1 MRILIRQSD
10 MAKIE
15 ITKALLSEYYN
26 HSCSDEEKKAVEAWL
41 QADSLDDSLS
51 IPANEKMEIKEE
63 LRESIRKKGN
73 YKTGRAPKLFRKS
86 LRVAAAACILIGA
99 FLSGRVS
106 ANVRS
111 IVSEKYSTYKERLYI
126 TGVKDVQG
134 DLNLP
139 GDNFRITFDGTLRL
153 YNASRKV
160 QTIQSGD
167 SLFTL
172 MPDRVYHLSGATNRA
187 ELMGGLQSEPR
198 DIEES
203 GQNENTGNFSIIR
216 LDRQ

>member
-1 MRILIRQSD
+1 
-10 MAKIE
+10 MAKIK

-51 IPANEKMEIKEE
+51 IPTKEKMEINEE
-63 LRESIRKKGN
+63 IWESIRIKSN
-73 YKTGRAPKLFRKS
+73 FKTGRALKLFRKS